1 MTEKRNLILSTE
13 WISTSLNAEDYFNT
27 TISNS
32 IGTITNNRYTNT
44 WNNINLRQLM
54 GDTYYNTY
62 SKFGI
67 KINTAV
73 SNNLLTTNLANSYNK
88 SNNYCIDHYLSG
100 LPFDPSVNQVLF
112 ASGTNAT
119 QPTTAGTSLGFG
131 LGPYSPTNPEY
142 IFSKPAQDTVNLT
155 INIVSTNTQQPIV
168 PLTSAEIIGHSLYVF
183 EIKGIL

>member
-13 WISTSLNAEDYFNT
+13 WISTSLNAADYFNT
-27 TISNS
+27 TITNS
-32 IGTITNNRYTNT
+32 VGTITNNRYTNT

-54 GDTYYNTY
+54 GNTYYNSY
-62 SKFGI
+62 SKFSI

-100 LPFDPSVNQVLF
+100 LPFDQSVNQVLF

>member
-32 IGTITNNRYTNT
+32 VGTITNNRYTNT
-44 WNNINLRQLM
+44 WNNINLRQIM

-62 SKFGI
+62 SKFSI
-67 KINTAV
+67 KINTSV
-73 SNNLLTTNLANSYNK
+73 SNILLTTYLANSYNRVNK
-88 SNNYCIDHYLSG
+88 YCVDHYLSG
-100 LPFDPSVNQVLF
+100 LTFDPSVSQVLF
-112 ASGTNAT
+112 ASGSNTLL
-119 QPTTAGTSLGFG
+119 PVTAGTSLGFG
-131 LGPYSPTNPEY
+131 VGPYITINPEY
-142 IFSKPAQDTVNLT
+142 VFSKPAQDTVNLT
-155 INIVSTNTQQPIV
+155 INTVTTNTQQPIV